1 MGAPMFDPAT
11 ADLLRSAPALPGLDP
26 DELPAILTAHY
37 ADLASMR
44 LRGAENEGDQAARG
58 WTLERIADTY
68 ELIVSLQPEGP
79 MRPAAAFVAGTAQQ
93 ILARKQIEEVAEEKL
108 PPNIDRDRLDP
119 SLAAALLFLASEQY
133 ADANEAAA
141 HIKSAKSGQS
151 YEATILSEHVVD
163 LARGRLT
170 AILERA
176 ARWRRDVTYQ
186 DLEDRALAALLEAL
200 STGIEMLAA
209 QMLRVDVP
217 EQAGARFDTPK
228 DAFKRIL
235 SLASSG
241 DDIATIRP
249 DGLLVAYS
257 GPYHLASLLLAIAGS
272 LAGASLLSAPAPDG
286 SDGQIWDRWL
296 RFRAEKFPYVWS
308 NHRKAI
314 EKGFHQTGVS
324 SVVVLPTGAGKT
336 TVSALKIA
344 GVLARG
350 KKVAFLAPTHAL
362 VEQLT
367 EDLQEMFPSELFGS
381 IVSSDFDLLMLED
394 ATFKE
399 IEVMTPERC
408 LAMLSFAPDAFRDV
422 GLLVFDEC
430 HLLSPETGKIR
441 RALDAMLCVLGFCK
455 VVPDADLLFLSAML
469 KNGEELAQWLQDL
482 TSRTAIAVDLLWK
495 PSRQA
500 RGVIIYHG
508 DQLNESR
515 KRALETQVAE
525 DERKGETA
533 KTLRKAA
540 ARELTAKP
548 YAIWG
553 LQHNWLSQEK
563 SIAHCITTQILD
575 SDIAL
580 AGHIKYGPLQLTPNA
595 NQVAVELAVAAATRS
610 LKTIVFVNT
619 KRDAVLVANDISA
632 KLGSQFEISPT
643 EQERWDALEAEL
655 GGLGHS
661 LLSGPT
667 SAVPHNSAM
676 LRLERD
682 IAERMF
688 RRPTGAKV
696 IVATP
701 TLAQGLNLPAQLA
714 ILAGDKRADKVKGG
728 REDLEA
734 HEILNAAARAGR
746 AGHLANGLV
755 LLIPEPIISFHDEQ
769 PLDGSVLQK
778 LQAILPED
786 DHCVTVVDPLEIVLD
801 HVAQGQTTDPDVNYT
816 INRMAALRSMDEA
829 RETTPLFN
837 LHKSL
842 GAFAANQRKEAQVFD
857 GKIDAFK
864 QAIASEEIEG
874 VDQTVVVLSSQSG
887 LPAKLLID
895 LKARIIGDIG
905 SLPTTVSDWLRWLIK
920 WLQED
925 EIARGALLTDI
936 ERSVQSA
943 CGKAKTDDLTNDDL
957 DLLLVALIA
966 WVDGKPLRDIE
977 LILGG
982 SPDHASSTKKTCPRA
997 RELAGTIT
1005 QRGVSFAIGLI
1016 AHMTEEIDP
1025 FPQQET
1031 LDRQL
1036 VECLGSL
1043 VRKGL
1048 NDVQMIF
1055 FAADKRHLRGRVQI
1069 HNAWKRRIEDA
1080 FNSSA

>member
-1 MGAPMFDPAT
+1 MFDPTT

-44 LRGAENEGDQAARG
+44 LRGAENEGDQFESG

-68 ELIVSLQPEGP
+68 ELIVSLGPEAP

-93 ILARKQIEEVAEEKL
+93 ILARKQIEEVDEEKL

-141 HIKSAKSGQS
+141 QIKSAKSGQS

-209 QMLRVDVP
+209 QMLRVDIP
-217 EQAGARFDTPK
+217 EQSGARFDRPK

-235 SLASSG
+235 SLASSS
-241 DDIATIRP
+241 DDIATSRP
-249 DGLLVAYS
+249 DGLFAAYS
-257 GPYHLASLLLAIAGS
+257 GPYHLASLLLAVAGS
-272 LAGASLLSAPAPDG
+272 LAGASLLSAPAPYG

-381 IVSSDFDLLMLED
+381 IVSSDFDLLMLEN

-408 LAMLSFAPDAFRDV
+408 LAMLSFAPEAFRDV

-441 RALDAMLCVLGFCK
+441 RALDAMLCVLGFCN
-455 VVPDADLLFLSAML
+455 VTPDADLLFLSAML
-469 KNGEELAQWLQDL
+469 KNGEELAKWLQEL
-482 TSRTAIAVDLLWK
+482 TGRAAVSVDLLWK

-500 RGVIIYHG
+500 RGVVIYND
-508 DQLNESR
+508 DQLSKARE
-515 KRALETQVAE
+515 RAMEVQATE
-525 DERKGETA
+525 DKNAPKPA
-533 KTLRKAA
+533 KSLRKSAE
-540 ARELTAKP
+540 RELTAIP

-553 LQHNWLSQEK
+553 LQHNWLSKEEAV
-563 SIAHCITTQILD
+563 AHCITTQILD
-575 SDIAL
+575 GHVHL
-580 AGHIKYGPLQLTPNA
+580 AGHIRNGPLRITPNA
-595 NQVAVELAVAAATRS
+595 NRVAVDLAVAAATQG

-619 KRDAVLVANDISA
+619 KRDAVSVANDVSEALAI
-632 KLGSQFEISPT
+632 QVEITPT
-643 EQERWDALEAEL
+643 EQERWAALEAEL

-667 SAVPHNSAM
+667 AAVPHNSSM

-682 IAERMF
+682 IAEKMF
-688 RRPTGAKV
+688 KRPNGANV

-714 ILAGDKRADKVKGG
+714 ILAGDKRADTEKGG
-728 REDLEA
+728 RADLEA

-755 LLIPEPIISFHDEQ
+755 LLVPEPIISFHDKK
-769 PLDGSVLQK
+769 PLENKVLQK
-778 LQAILPED
+778 LQAVLPED
-786 DHCVTVVDPLEIVLD
+786 DHCVTVADPLEIVLD
-801 HVAQGQTTDPDVNYT
+801 RLTGGQNTDADVIYT
-816 INRMAALRSMDEA
+816 INRMAVLRSMDDASEV
-829 RETTPLFN
+829 TPLFN
-837 LHKSL
+837 LRKSL
-842 GAFAANQRKEAQVFD
+842 GAFAASQREEARIFD
-857 GKIDAFK
+857 AKIDALK
-864 QAIASEEIEG
+864 QAITSEEIEG
-874 VDQTVVVLSSQSG
+874 VDQTVAVLSSQSG

-925 EIARGALLTDI
+925 RNARDELLTDI
-936 ERSVQSA
+936 KRNIQTA
-943 CGKAKTDDLTNDDL
+943 CGKKKTDDLTNHDL
-957 DLLLVALIA
+957 DLLLEALIA
-966 WVDGKPLRDIE
+966 WVDGKPLRQIE
-977 LILGG
+977 LILAG
-982 SPDHASSTKKTCPRA
+982 SPDDASWTKKTCPRA
-997 RELAGTIT
+997 RELAGSIT

-1016 AHMTEEIDP
+1016 AHMIEEIDP
-1025 FPQQET
+1025 FSQQET

-1080 FNSSA
+1080 FNSPA